1 MFMKILVVCQYYYP
15 EEFRINDI
23 CEELVRQSHDVLVV
37 TGLPNYPTGVV
48 PSDYRFL
55 RKRNEI
61 VNGVKVLRNFE
72 VGRGK
77 GKFRLALNYVSF
89 MISASIRTLFIGKGY
104 DLVLVYQLSPIS
116 MVVPGLVYKWLH
128 KVPMVIYSCDMWPL
142 SLLNYIPNENNL
154 IYKMVEIFS
163 RKMYEAADR
172 IIVSSNS
179 FIDYFGTELNIKEDK
194 MFFLPSHAE
203 DVYSDKRTRID
214 NGVIDIVFAGNIGKA
229 QDLMT
234 LFDALLAVRHKDKIK
249 VHIVGDGSELLS
261 NKKYCI
267 DNQLDKY
274 VVFYGRKTVNEV
286 ADFYQLADICIVTLT
301 NDSRI
306 GLTIPSKVQSYMAAK
321 KAILGAIDG
330 ETKEII
336 NTNRIGIIVNSGDSE
351 ALTDAIENVIKNPS
365 LIAEFELNSY
375 NYYLANY
382 KKDIFIKKLMVHLH
396 EALGGNKNV

>member
-1 MFMKILVVCQYYYP
+1 MKILVVCQYYYP

-23 CEELVRQSHDVLVV
+23 CEELVRQNHDVLVI

-72 VGRGK
+72 IGRGK
-77 GKFRLALNYVSF
+77 GKLRLALNYVSF

-179 FIDYFGTELNIKEDK
+179 FIDYFGTELKIKEDK

-214 NGVIDIVFAGNIGKA
+214 NGIIDIVFAGNIGKA

-234 LFDALLAVRHKDKIK
+234 LFDALLAVRQKDKIK

-261 NKKYCI
+261 IKKYCI

-274 VVFYGRKTVNEV
+274 VVFYGRKTVEEV
-286 ADFYQLADICIVTLT
+286 ADFYQLADVCIVTLT

-375 NYYLANY
+375 NYYLTNY

-396 EALGGNKNV
+396 ETLGGNKNV